1 MGYSIVQLSFKLA
14 EIFTNKKFTY
24 KILMSLDKS
33 DKSYKRVETFT
44 TIILLLLI
52 GLHVGGYIYFV
63 KYQDKML
70 LERGIITKTIVINKK
85 LENRER
91 NGKLK
96 NYIYYNYL
104 YNGKTYKHNSENDFF
119 EIGDT
124 IIIKLLPE
132 NPDNHIIIENCPNTE
147 NKIVN

>member
-1 MGYSIVQLSFKLA
+1 MRKVLQYLVFIVIGDVLCLKFAFAHDNERFFALFGFLLMGYSIVQLSFKLA

-33 DKSYKRVETFT
+33 DKSYKKVETFT

-85 LENRER
+85 LENR
-91 NGKLK
+91 K
-96 NYIYYNYL
+96 
-104 YNGKTYKHNSENDFF
+104 
-119 EIGDT
+119 
-124 IIIKLLPE
+124 
-132 NPDNHIIIENCPNTE
+132 
-147 NKIVN
+147 